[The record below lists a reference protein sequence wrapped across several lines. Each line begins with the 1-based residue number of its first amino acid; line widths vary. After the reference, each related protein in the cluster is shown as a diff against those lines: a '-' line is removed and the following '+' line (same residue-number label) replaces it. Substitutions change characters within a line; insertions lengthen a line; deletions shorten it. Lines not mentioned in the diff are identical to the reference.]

1 MSKGLFITFEGID
14 GCGKSTQLKMTSE
27 RFEKDG
33 REVMV
38 VREPGGTVI
47 GEKIRG
53 VLLDRKNDSMVPMA
67 ELFLYEA
74 ARAQITEEKIRP
86 FIDKGGIVL
95 CDRFY
100 DSTTAYQGYA
110 RELGSDITD
119 TLNKIATGGLEP
131 DVTFVFDID
140 PEEALRRRMIRA
152 EEPDRLE
159 AMGTAFQ
166 VKVREGY
173 LALAKADKTGR
184 VRVIDASGTPD
195 EIFAVVSD
203 VIGKIAG
210 DKN

>member
-1 MSKGLFITFEGID
+1 MEKGLFITFEGID
-14 GCGKSTQLKMTSE
+14 GCGKSTQLKMVAS
-27 RFEKDG
+27 RFEEEG
-33 REVMV
+33 RQIML

-53 VLLDRKNDSMVPMA
+53 ILLDRKNDSMVPMA

-86 FIDKGGIVL
+86 FLEAGGVVL

-110 RELGSDITD
+110 RQLGSDITT
-119 TLNKIATGGLEP
+119 TLNEIATGDLKP
-131 DVTFVFDID
+131 DITFIFDID
-140 PEEALRRRMIRA
+140 PKEALKRRMERA

-166 VKVREGY
+166 EKVRDGY
-173 LALAKADKTGR
+173 LKLAEADKSGR
-184 VRVIDASGTPD
+184 IVIIDASGSRE
-195 EIFAVVSD
+195 EIAEAV
-203 VIGKIAG
+203 KLAIASKTG
-210 DKN
+210 DR

>member
-1 MSKGLFITFEGID
+1 MSRGTFITFEGID
-14 GCGKSTQLKMTSE
+14 GCGKSTQLKMTA
-27 RFEKDG
+27 RLFEEAG

-47 GEKIRG
+47 GEKIRN
-53 VLLDRKNDSMVPMA
+53 VLLDRKNDSMVPIA

-86 FIDKGGIVL
+86 FIDNGGVVL

-110 RELGSDITD
+110 RALGTD
-119 TLNKIATGGLEP
+119 VTEAMNKIATGGLAP
-131 DVTFVFDID
+131 DITFVFDID
-140 PEEALRRRMIRA
+140 PQEALKRRMLRD

-166 VKVREGY
+166 EKVREGY
-173 LALAKADKTGR
+173 LALADADDTGR
-184 VRVIDASGTPD
+184 VRLVDASRTPD
-195 EIFAVVSD
+195 EIFAD
-203 VIGKIAG
+203 VKAMIEQKTGEI
-210 DKN
+210 